1 MNHLKPS
8 ADYLMNKYILFTNID
23 VCVYVDLT
31 IGYNFSA
38 LEGKVIYFNGGLS
51 FYDRMMKSVVY
62 IFYYCFLFKY
72 NCFNYWTSGHLF
84 IM

>member
-8 ADYLMNKYILFTNID
+8 ADYLINIYYNILFCQYRC
-23 VCVYVDLT
+23 VCVYVNLI

-62 IFYYCFLFKY
+62 IFLLLF
-72 NCFNYWTSGHLF
+72 SV
-84 IM
+84 